1 MSSLLS
7 LQWRNDARP
16 VTGRSVLASIPVSS
30 FIAGLLVSDDPAT
43 LASALQMAQMLMDKL
58 PDVFRK

>member
-1 MSSLLS
+1 M
-7 LQWRNDARP
+7 
-16 VTGRSVLASIPVSS
+16 LASIPVSS

>member
-1 MSSLLS
+1 MSTQCYALS
-7 LQWRNDARP
+7 
-16 VTGRSVLASIPVSS
+16 GRSVLASIPVSS